1 MVVAIGAD
9 EADLAISDGEAVV
22 VLPGLAVDPVGH
34 RWGSSAT
41 VVRAGLLDGA
51 DVLGSTV
58 VRRGPLVVGD
68 LVGNV
73 DDVAVAPSPIR
84 RRRMSVVVGR
94 RVASVGI
101 SRRRRLAVGGSG
113 SGMAAAIVVV
123 VVAAVAVVVVAMRE
137 LHDGWIWGNGGDL
150 DSGGLEERWPAP
162 PIYDWVPHPRS
173 PVPSPAPRGN
183 RYSYSGLNHKK
194 FREEINQSLNPS
206 MSYHSA
212 RMEIDENETHN
223 SQVLDLQINRTSLL
237 CMRTDTDVE

>member
-173 PVPSPAPRGN
+173 PVPSPAPRGYP
-183 RYSYSGLNHKK
+183 RPIIPPVIATVTVGSITKSSEKK
-194 FREEINQSLNPS
+194 SINPS
-206 MSYHSA
+206 IQA
-212 RMEIDENETHN
+212 
-223 SQVLDLQINRTSLL
+223 
-237 CMRTDTDVE
+237 